1 MTATLLAAHLI
12 THIRGV
18 AIVLQ
23 TGPVL
28 ADGGGAPT
36 DIFGALD
43 KIKAAGDT
51 LFTHFLP
58 IGLTLCGIYFAWGG
72 LHAIAAG
79 GNPILMARARTIWW
93 HSAVGLAGVILATP
107 LVNTI
112 HNLFG

>member
-1 MTATLLAAHLI
+1 MTVTLLVTHLAALV
-12 THIRGV
+12 RG
-18 AIVLQ
+18 AAFLLRAS
-23 TGPVL
+23 PVL
-28 ADGGGAPT
+28 AAGGGAPT

-79 GNPILMARARTIWW
+79 GNPILMAKARTIWW
-93 HSAVGLAGVILATP
+93 HSAIGLAGVILATP